1 MAELVVPGPGA
12 SIDHKLDF
20 LIQLSVNTAKEVA
33 SVKQS
38 VDALQVRVSAAETDI
53 GSAQAEIK
61 LLKNSVNR
69 LEQINRNLSI
79 RVMGIPQVEG
89 ENAAKV
95 AYDRVIKPI
104 LAKAKDANKIN
115 TIPQL
120 ATVIAEAYRV
130 RNRSTDNS
138 MFSDRPAYPP
148 HIIVKLTSPLYKTVL
163 FSTKKD
169 GLPPPTEAE
178 RAAGVRRL
186 AMVEE
191 LTPLTFKYLKSLRE
205 CSQVN
210 RAWTINGQILYTL
223 NNDPQNTVRRVSS
236 LFEHPNLT
244 V

>member
-1 MAELVVPGPGA
+1 MAEIAPPGPNA
-12 SIDHKLDF
+12 TIDHKLDY
-20 LIQLSVNTAKEVA
+20 LIQLSVNTAKEVT
-33 SVKQS
+33 SLKQS

-53 GSAQAEIK
+53 GSSQAEIK

-69 LEQINRNLSI
+69 LEQANRNLTI
-79 RVMGIPQVEG
+79 RIMGVLPADG
-89 ENAAKV
+89 EYAAKV
-95 AYDRVIKPI
+95 AYDRVLKPI
-104 LAKAKDANKIN
+104 LAKAKDCNKIN

-120 ATVIAEAYRV
+120 ATVISEAYRA
-130 RNRSTDNS
+130 RPRSADNAMS
-138 MFSDRPAYPP
+138 TDRPAYPP
-148 HIIVKLTSPLYKTVL
+148 HIIVKLTSSLYKTVL

-169 GLPPPTEAE
+169 GLPLPSEAE
-178 RAAGVRRL
+178 RAAGIRRL
-186 AMVEE
+186 GMVEE